1 MNHNIIVLMSTYNGE
16 RFLQQQVDSIIRQEG
31 VNVHLLVRDDGSTD
45 QTLSMLEQYK
55 AKGAL
60 DYYQGGNMGSARSFM
75 QLLKDAPAAEYYA
88 FSDQDDYWLQD
99 KLWTA
104 VQHIGNSESPA
115 LYFCQTQLADKDLN
129 HLPTPRLNPMGTF
142 GESLVYQFI
151 GGCTM
156 VMNKALRDIVITYEP
171 KFLQMHDVW
180 IYCIAKAIHANVHYD
195 PTPHMLYRQ
204 HDRNVVGQGYGRLK
218 EWKRRF
224 RRVVQEGRQ
233 ERYHIAVELQ
243 QGFKAL
249 MSHENAELLN
259 SYILA
264 KRSIVRRIALIF
276 DKRLRCSDAGTYHR
290 FILSLLLNTY

>member
-1 MNHNIIVLMSTYNGE
+1 MSTYNGE

-55 AKGAL
+55 EKGAL
-60 DYYQGGNMGSARSFM
+60 DYYQGENLGSARSFM
-75 QLLKDAPAAEYYA
+75 QLLKDAPAADYYA

-104 VQHIGNSESPA
+104 VQHIGNTEGPA

-129 HLPTPRLNPMGTF
+129 HLPTPKLSPLGTF

-180 IYCIAKAIHANVHYD
+180 IYCIAQAINAHICYD
-195 PTPHMLYRQ
+195 PTPHILYRQ
-204 HDRNVVGQGYGRLK
+204 HDRNVVGQGYGQLK
-218 EWKRRF
+218 EWRRRF

-233 ERYHIAVELQ
+233 ERYHIAVELH

-259 SYILA
+259 QFILA
-264 KRSIVRRIALIF
+264 KHSIAKRIPLMF
-276 DKRLRCSDAGTYHR
+276 DKRLRCASNGTYHK
-290 FILSLLLNTY
+290 FILSLLFNTY